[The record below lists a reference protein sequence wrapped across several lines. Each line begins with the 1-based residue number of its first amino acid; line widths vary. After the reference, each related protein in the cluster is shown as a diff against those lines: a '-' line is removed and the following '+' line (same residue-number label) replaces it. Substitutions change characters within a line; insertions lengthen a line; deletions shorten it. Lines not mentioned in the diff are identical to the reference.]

1 MKIEI
6 PIVLPPA
13 TKLGQGNIF
22 SSVCQEFCPR
32 GGRECLGRYPPSQA
46 HPPGRCTLGSGT
58 PPGQVHN
65 PWAGSPPW
73 GGTPPS
79 RYTFEQVQPPQA
91 GTPSRQVHPPWSMSG
106 RYASYWN
113 AFLLDFSDSF
123 PYFSEIQREA
133 STLNINVQMFQKNSS
148 NFNFF

>member
-32 GGRECLGRYPPSQA
+32 GGVPGQVPPQ
-46 HPPGRCTLGSGT
+46 SGT
-58 PPGQVHN
+58 PTRQVHPRVRYTPRQIHP

-73 GGTPPS
+73 GGSPPS
-79 RYTFEQVQPPQA
+79 RYTFEQVHPPQA